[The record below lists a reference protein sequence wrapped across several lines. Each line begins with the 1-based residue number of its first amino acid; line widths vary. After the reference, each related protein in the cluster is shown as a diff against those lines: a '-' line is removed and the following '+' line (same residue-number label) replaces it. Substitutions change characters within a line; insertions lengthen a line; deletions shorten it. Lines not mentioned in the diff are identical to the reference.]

1 MTDQTPE
8 MREPSTK
15 ASPASPP
22 LSMEDI
28 QHLSEEVSSLVRAGL
43 PLEQHLASAGKGRS
57 VRLHKMTELISG
69 QLQQGWTLSDVIAA
83 GGHSGNR
90 MLAAAIAAGVQSG
103 SLATTIE
110 TMGDLAR
117 DLVRLRQRIMAT
129 LSYPVMILA
138 VAWVLVFLV
147 IQRTLTEVY
156 TVGRHLDIPFHPVLE
171 TCLRINYESPWIWYI
186 FPAVC
191 VVLFIIWLGS
201 NRTSTLVFRGPEL
214 LLLLLPGVW
223 SVIRDL
229 RFYTMSRILSLLV
242 DRAVPLPDALRLAGA
257 VSGSG
262 RLDRASDKAAACIE
276 RGDIAAL
283 KQNHVWRSG
292 ELPPLL
298 AACLSNSALNENQ
311 LKLRLQGATDLY
323 HNRLEAGL
331 MWVRSV
337 LPVCIFLVVCGGT
350 LTCYAASVFW
360 PVIEIYNSLGQP
372 R

>member
-191 VVLFIIWLGS
+191 VLCCS
-201 NRTSTLVFRGPEL
+201 S
-214 LLLLLPGVW
+214 
-223 SVIRDL
+223 
-229 RFYTMSRILSLLV
+229 
-242 DRAVPLPDALRLAGA
+242 
-257 VSGSG
+257 SG
-262 RLDRASDKAAACIE
+262 
-276 RGDIAAL
+276 
-283 KQNHVWRSG
+283 
-292 ELPPLL
+292 
-298 AACLSNSALNENQ
+298 
-311 LKLRLQGATDLY
+311 
-323 HNRLEAGL
+323 
-331 MWVRSV
+331 WVRIGRARLSFAV
-337 LPVCIFLVVCGGT
+337 RSCCCCCCPESG
-350 LTCYAASVFW
+350 
-360 PVIEIYNSLGQP
+360 P
-372 R
+372 